1 MTADMHNE
9 NDNKS
14 AKDKRM
20 PSGSDNL
27 DALLGGG
34 IERGII
40 TQVYGASGTGKTN
53 ICTQLAVQC
62 IRNGERAVI
71 IDTEGFSAERF
82 SQIAKNDAKE
92 LAKDLII
99 YEPKD
104 FQQQYSA
111 VVDVEKLAG
120 TGIGLVIVDSAT
132 LFYRFGLS
140 PDDEGNAHTR
150 RKLVE
155 QLAGLHRLARKFD
168 MAVVIT
174 NQVYTDTKTGGVCP
188 LGGNLIEHISKTI
201 IKMERTGNNRRR
213 AVLMKHRSREEG
225 QIVELIITA
234 EGIL

>member
-1 MTADMHNE
+1 
-9 NDNKS
+9 
-14 AKDKRM
+14 M
-20 PSGSDNL
+20 PSGSEKL
-27 DALLGGG
+27 DELLGGG

-53 ICTQLAVQC
+53 VCTQLAVDC
-62 IRNGERAVI
+62 IRGGEKVVI

-82 SQIAKNDAKE
+82 SQMSPMDAKE
-92 LAKDLII
+92 LAKNLII

-120 TGIGLVIVDSAT
+120 TGIGLVIMDSAT
-132 LFYRFGLS
+132 LFYRFGLT
-140 PDDEGNAHTR
+140 PDDDGNASVR

-174 NQVYTDTKTGGVCP
+174 NQVYTDTETGGVCP

-201 IKMERTGNNRRR
+201 IKMEKTGNNRRR
-213 AVLMKHRSREEG
+213 ANLMKHRSREEG
-225 QIVELIITA
+225 QSIELIITSD
-234 EGIL
+234 GIL

>member
-1 MTADMHNE
+1 
-9 NDNKS
+9 
-14 AKDKRM
+14 M
-20 PSGSDNL
+20 PSGSDKL
-27 DALLGGG
+27 DMMLGGG

-53 ICTQLAVQC
+53 ICTQLAVHC
-62 IRNGERAVI
+62 IRGGERVVI
-71 IDTEGFSAERF
+71 IDAEGFSAERF
-82 SQIAKNDAKE
+82 SQMAKKDAKE

-140 PDDEGNAHTR
+140 PDDEGNARVR

-155 QLAGLHRLARKFD
+155 QMAGLHRLARKFD
-168 MAVVIT
+168 MSVVIT

-201 IKMERTGNNRRR
+201 IRMERTGDNRRR
-213 AVLMKHRSREEG
+213 AILVKHRSREEG
-225 QIVELIITA
+225 LSVELIITGD
-234 EGIL
+234 GIL

>member
-1 MTADMHNE
+1 
-9 NDNKS
+9 
-14 AKDKRM
+14 M
-20 PSGSDNL
+20 PSGSDKL
-27 DALLGGG
+27 DTMLGGG

-53 ICTQLAVQC
+53 ICTQLAVHC
-62 IRNGERAVI
+62 IRGGERVVL

-82 SQIAKNDAKE
+82 SQMAQNDAKE

-140 PDDEGNAHTR
+140 PDDEGNASVR

-188 LGGNLIEHISKTI
+188 LGGNLIEHLSKTI
-201 IKMERTGNNRRR
+201 IKMEKTGNNRRR
-213 AVLMKHRSREEG
+213 AILMKHRSREEG
-225 QIVELIITA
+225 QSVELIITG

>member
-1 MTADMHNE
+1 
-9 NDNKS
+9 
-14 AKDKRM
+14 M

-40 TQVYGASGTGKTN
+40 TQLYGASGTGKTN
-53 ICTQLAVQC
+53 ICTQLTVHC
-62 IRNGERAVI
+62 IRGGERVVM

-82 SQIAKNDAKE
+82 SQMALNDAKE

-111 VVDVEKLAG
+111 VVDIEKLAG

-140 PDDEGNAHTR
+140 PDDEGNARVR
-150 RKLVE
+150 RTLVE
-155 QLAGLHRLARKFD
+155 QMAGLHRLARKFN

-174 NQVYTDTKTGGVCP
+174 NQVYTDTKTGEVCP

-201 IKMERTGNNRRR
+201 IKMEKTGQNRRR

-225 QIVELIITA
+225 QSVELIITG
-234 EGIL
+234 EGIV

>member
-1 MTADMHNE
+1 
-9 NDNKS
+9 
-14 AKDKRM
+14 M
-20 PSGSDNL
+20 PSGSGKL
-27 DALLGGG
+27 DELLGGG
-34 IERGII
+34 IERSII

-53 ICTQLAVQC
+53 ICTQLAIQC
-62 IRNGERAVI
+62 IRGGERVVI

-82 SQIAKNDAKE
+82 SQMAQGDAKE

-111 VVDVEKLAG
+111 VVDIEKLAA

-140 PDDEGNAHTR
+140 PDDEGNASVR

-174 NQVYTDTKTGGVCP
+174 NQVYTDTETGGVRP
-188 LGGNLIEHISKTI
+188 LGGNLIEHLSKTI
-201 IKMERTGNNRRR
+201 IKMERTGINIRR
-213 AVLMKHRSREEG
+213 AALIKHRSREEG
-225 QIVELIITA
+225 QSVELVIT
-234 EGIL
+234 EKGIL

>member
-1 MTADMHNE
+1 M
-9 NDNKS
+9 
-14 AKDKRM
+14 DKRM
-20 PSGSDNL
+20 PSGSGKL
-27 DALLGGG
+27 DELLGGG
-34 IERGII
+34 IERSII

-53 ICTQLAVQC
+53 ICTQLAIQC
-62 IRNGERAVI
+62 IRGGERVVI

-82 SQIAKNDAKE
+82 SQMAQGDAKE

-111 VVDVEKLAG
+111 VVDIEKLAA

-140 PDDEGNAHTR
+140 PDDEGNASVR

-174 NQVYTDTKTGGVCP
+174 NQVYTDTETGGVRP
-188 LGGNLIEHISKTI
+188 LGGNLIEHLSKTI
-201 IKMERTGNNRRR
+201 IKMERTGINVRR
-213 AVLMKHRSREEG
+213 ATLVKHRSREEG
-225 QIVELIITA
+225 QSVELVIT
-234 EGIL
+234 EKGIL